1 MFSSKFTGRVKDSLT
16 QYLDQK
22 FDDYRGQVVVDLS
35 KGLAALAGL
44 ITLLSV
50 VIVGSV
56 FSAATLALLLGWLLS
71 LVWAGPTYL
80 VSFILVNA
88 LLFGGASYLIK
99 NKERYI
105 EEPVFKIVSKAL
117 RSPSSSDTNTKD
129 TVVSDNIPTI
139 DCETKPTVT
148 GASFTQSNTD
158 RTLET
163 ND

>member
-1 MFSSKFTGRVKDSLT
+1 MFSSKFTDRVKDSLT

-22 FDDYRGQVVVDLS
+22 FNDYRGQVVVDLS

-44 ITLLSV
+44 ITLLSA
-50 VIVGSV
+50 VIVGSI

-71 LVWAGPTYL
+71 FVWAGPTYL

-88 LLFGGASYLIK
+88 LLFGGAYYLIK

-117 RSPSSSDTNTKD
+117 GNPANSDAVPPSPT
-129 TVVSDNIPTI
+129 VSDNAPAVDREARPITTGSYIPS
-139 DCETKPTVT
+139 K
-148 GASFTQSNTD
+148 
-158 RTLET
+158 
-163 ND
+163 